1 MKSRNFGKEIWIEFV
16 TAFLI
21 CTAGI
26 CMLEG
31 IMGMMFFPEER
42 FGYEAFFSPPLFAF
56 FSVGFGL
63 VTRSRKELS
72 IRQVI
77 ARHILHLALI
87 EAFVFGVNYL
97 SGVLFSW
104 KIGIALALA
113 IAIIFAMV
121 YTVMY
126 MNDRKSAALFNE
138 KLKQYQED
146 AANREG

>member
-1 MKSRNFGKEIWIEFV
+1 MCQFFFGVVSIFITFSVVEIFHELGGRIAQMQGNGFGKHFS
-16 TAFLI
+16 
-21 CTAGI
+21 GI
-26 CMLEG
+26 V
-31 IMGMMFFPEER
+31 
-42 FGYEAFFSPPLFAF
+42 FAF